1 MGVIGRSKSGKGRSI
16 AGVCP
21 KDVLNLASPCH
32 TAMEMVARQQWRE
45 CDKMSHRPAVNTES
59 WILVASILGSSM
71 AFVDGTVVNVALPV
85 LQRDLN
91 ATATEVQWV
100 VEAYL
105 LTLSALLLLGGSLAD
120 KVGRRRIFAI
130 GVGLFAGSSVA
141 CAMAP
146 NINWLIL
153 GRTAQGVAGALLVPT
168 SLALIGAGIPE
179 ERRGRAIGKWSA
191 FSAATAGVGPVLG
204 GWLVQTGSWRW
215 VFWINVP
222 IALATLA
229 ISWLRVPE
237 SRDPHHT
244 GLDLPGAATATLG
257 LGGMVFGLLEG
268 PRLGFTH
275 PAIAITLIGGVVMV
289 AAFFWVERRSRSPM
303 LPLDIF
309 QSRTFSGANALT
321 LLLYAALGAVLF
333 FLPFNLIQVHG
344 YSPAES
350 GATLLPLIAL
360 MSLLSGWSGRLAD
373 RYGPRRSLVAG
384 PLIAALGYALL
395 ALPGTG
401 GSYWTTFF
409 LPVTVLGLGMTVTVA
424 PLTTTVMGSA
434 GPARAGVAS
443 GINNAV
449 SRTASLLAIAVFG
462 IIALQRFGSALAG
475 RLESFGLPPEVRH
488 QLAKEQR
495 KLAGATIPA
504 SLPPRLQQSVS
515 SAIAD
520 SFVDAFRLVSLLAA
534 GLAVAASLTAWLL
547 ISDGA
552 NNGKRR

>member
-1 MGVIGRSKSGKGRSI
+1 
-16 AGVCP
+16 
-21 KDVLNLASPCH
+21 
-32 TAMEMVARQQWRE
+32 
-45 CDKMSHRPAVNTES
+45 MSQRRTVTTES

-71 AFVDGTVVNVALPV
+71 AFIDGTVVNVALPV

-120 KVGRRRIFAI
+120 KIGRRRIFAT
-130 GVGLFAGSSVA
+130 GVGIFAGSSIA
-141 CAMAP
+141 CALAP
-146 NINWLIL
+146 NINWLII
-153 GRTAQGVAGALLVPT
+153 GRTVQGLGGALLVPT
-168 SLALIGAGIPE
+168 SLALLGAGIPD
-179 ERRGRAIGKWSA
+179 ERRGQAIGKWSA

-204 GWLVQTGSWRW
+204 GWLVQAGSWRW

-229 ISWLRVPE
+229 ITSLRVPE
-237 SRDPHHT
+237 SRDPDHT
-244 GLDLPGAATATLG
+244 GLDLLGAAFATLG
-257 LGGMVFGLLEG
+257 LGGVVFGLLEG

-275 PAIAITLIGGVVMV
+275 PAIDVALLGGALMLG
-289 AAFFWVERRSRSPM
+289 AFLWVERRSKSPM

-309 QSRTFSGANALT
+309 QSRTFTGANALT
-321 LLLYAALGAVLF
+321 LLLYAALSATF
-333 FLPFNLIQVHG
+333 YFLPFNLIQVHH

-350 GATLLPLIAL
+350 GAALLPLIAW
-360 MSLLSGWSGRLAD
+360 MSLVSGWSGKLAD

-395 ALPGTG
+395 ALPGAG
-401 GSYWTTFF
+401 GSYWSTFF
-409 LPVTVLGLGMTVTVA
+409 LPVTVLGLGMAITVA

-434 GPARAGVAS
+434 GSARAGVAS

-449 SRTASLLAIAVFG
+449 ARTASLLAIAVFG
-462 IIALQRFGSALAG
+462 IIAYQRFGSALAR
-475 RLESFGLPPEVRH
+475 RLASLGLPPEVRR

-495 KLAGATIPA
+495 KLAAATIPA
-504 SLPPRLQQSVS
+504 SLPPRLQHAVS

-520 SFVDAFRLVSLLAA
+520 SFVEAFRLVSLVAA

-547 ISDGA
+547 IRAGPKIKQ
-552 NNGKRR
+552 GR

>member
-1 MGVIGRSKSGKGRSI
+1 
-16 AGVCP
+16 
-21 KDVLNLASPCH
+21 
-32 TAMEMVARQQWRE
+32 
-45 CDKMSHRPAVNTES
+45 
-59 WILVASILGSSM
+59 M

-85 LQRDLN
+85 LQRNLN

-120 KVGRRRIFAI
+120 KLGLRRIFAV
-130 GVGLFAGSSVA
+130 GVGLFAASSIA

-146 NINWLIL
+146 NINWLIASRTVQGL
-153 GRTAQGVAGALLVPT
+153 GGALLVPT
-168 SLALIGAGIPE
+168 SLALLGAGIPD

-191 FSAATAGVGPVLG
+191 FSAATAGLGPVLG
-204 GWLVQTGSWRW
+204 GWLVQAGSWRW

-229 ISWLRVPE
+229 ITWLRVPE

-244 GLDLPGAATATLG
+244 GLDLVGATFATLG
-257 LGGMVFGLLEG
+257 LGGVVSGLLEG

-275 PAIAITLIGGVVMV
+275 PVIDAALIGGALMLG
-289 AAFFWVERRSRSPM
+289 AFVFVERRSKSPM

-309 QSRTFSGANALT
+309 QSHTFTGANVLT

-350 GATLLPLIAL
+350 GAALLPLIVL
-360 MSLLSGWSGRLAD
+360 VSLLSGWSGRLAG
-373 RYGPRRSLVAG
+373 RYGPRPSLVVGPVIAG
-384 PLIAALGYALL
+384 LGYALF
-395 ALPGTG
+395 ALPGAG
-401 GSYWTTFF
+401 GGYWGTFF
-409 LPVTVLGLGMTVTVA
+409 LPVTVLGLGMAVTVA

-449 SRTASLLAIAVFG
+449 SRTASLLAIALFG
-462 IIALQRFGSALAG
+462 IAAYQRFGSALAQ
-475 RLESFGLPPEVRH
+475 RLASLGLPREVRR
-488 QLAKEQR
+488 QLALEQS
-495 KLAGATIPA
+495 KLAAATIPA
-504 SLPPRLQQSVS
+504 SLPPQLQHAVK
-515 SAIAD
+515 SAIAG
-520 SFVDAFRLVSLLAA
+520 SFVEAFRLVSLLAA
-534 GLAVAASLTAWLL
+534 GLAIAASVTAWLL
-547 ISDGA
+547 IR
-552 NNGKRR
+552 NGPKNRKGR

>member
-1 MGVIGRSKSGKGRSI
+1 
-16 AGVCP
+16 
-21 KDVLNLASPCH
+21 
-32 TAMEMVARQQWRE
+32 
-45 CDKMSHRPAVNTES
+45 MSQRRGITTES

-85 LQRDLN
+85 LQRNLN

-120 KVGRRRIFAI
+120 KIGRRRIFAI
-130 GVGLFAGSSVA
+130 GVGLFAGSSIG

-146 NINWLIL
+146 NISWLIV
-153 GRTAQGVAGALLVPT
+153 GRTAQGVGGALLVPT
-168 SLALIGAGIPE
+168 SLALLGAGIPDQ
-179 ERRGRAIGKWSA
+179 RRGRAIGKWSA

-204 GWLVQTGSWRW
+204 GWLVQVGSWRW

-229 ISWLRVPE
+229 ITWLRVPE

-244 GLDLPGAATATLG
+244 GLDLLGATFATLG
-257 LGGMVFGLLEG
+257 LGGVVFGLLEG

-275 PAIAITLIGGVVMV
+275 PAIDVALIGGALMLG
-289 AAFFWVERRSRSPM
+289 AFLWVERRSKSPM

-309 QSRTFSGANALT
+309 RSRTFTGANALT
-321 LLLYAALGAVLF
+321 LLVYAALGAVLF

-350 GATLLPLIAL
+350 GAALLPLIAL
-360 MSLLSGWSGRLAD
+360 VSLLSGWSGRLSG
-373 RYGPRRSLVAG
+373 RYGPRPSLVVG
-384 PLIAALGYALL
+384 PLIAGLGYALL
-395 ALPGTG
+395 ALPGAG
-401 GSYWTTFF
+401 GSYWNTFF
-409 LPVTVLGLGMTVTVA
+409 LPVTMLGLGMAVTVA

-462 IIALQRFGSALAG
+462 IIAYQRFGSALSW
-475 RLESFGLPPEVRH
+475 RLALLGLSPDVRR

-495 KLAGATIPA
+495 KLAAATIPA
-504 SLPPRLQQSVS
+504 SLSPQLQHAVS

-520 SFVDAFRLVSLLAA
+520 SFVEAFRLVSLLAA

-547 ISDGA
+547 IREGPK
-552 NNGKRR
+552 NKQRH